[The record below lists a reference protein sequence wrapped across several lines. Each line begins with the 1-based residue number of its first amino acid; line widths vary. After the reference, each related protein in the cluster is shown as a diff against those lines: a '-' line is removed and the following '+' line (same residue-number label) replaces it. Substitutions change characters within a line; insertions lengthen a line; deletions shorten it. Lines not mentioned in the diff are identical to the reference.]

1 LSLNAVF
8 VSCWPFEGNVAF
20 GERPTESRM
29 LSHPQRSCP
38 AASSSGQTRHGSS
51 ISLLKFIDPASNIIV
66 PEARYALNQCVQA
79 LTGSLIL
86 LLLVSVQATLAAS
99 SLWTEKP
106 VSTQA
111 PVALATLNRSLQEIA
126 SELLPAVVSLKV
138 QTRTDDAALPDR
150 HPPLPETPNHLATG
164 SGFIIRSDGLILTND
179 HVVEDGIHID
189 VHLYDGRT
197 VEASILGR
205 DAIGDLA
212 LLKVEVD
219 RPLPV
224 VPLGSS
230 SRLQVGEFVAAFGSP
245 FGFEHTMTFGVVSA
259 LKRRFMRS
267 GVVGG
272 YIQTDASINTGNSGG
287 PLVNMRGE
295 VVGINTATVGRGE
308 LGFAIPSDAIKTV
321 LPQLYSGGN
330 VRRGYL
336 GVQIRPLDLPKASE
350 LGMMPQSGVYVH
362 DVLSDNPAQQ
372 AGILAGD
379 VITQFDG
386 ARIATPLDLQS
397 AVAGTPVGKTVQGQ
411 VRRKQAIRTVKL
423 TVGEMPRQ

>member
-1 LSLNAVF
+1 
-8 VSCWPFEGNVAF
+8 
-20 GERPTESRM
+20 M
-29 LSHPQRSCP
+29 LSHLKPPCP
-38 AASSSGQTRHGSS
+38 ASSSFGQPRHGR
-51 ISLLKFIDPASNIIV
+51 ISGIIFPEKRYQVKF
-66 PEARYALNQCVQA
+66 VQA
-79 LTGSLIL
+79 LTGSLVL

-106 VSTQA
+106 ASAQT

-138 QTRTDDAALPDR
+138 QTRTDEAALPEP
-150 HPPLPETPNHLATG
+150 HPPLPGPPNHLATG

-179 HVVEDGIHID
+179 HVVEDGIRID
-189 VHLYDGRT
+189 VHLYDGNT
-197 VEASILGR
+197 VEASVLGR

-219 RPLPV
+219 HPLPV
-224 VPLGSS
+224 VPLGRS
-230 SRLQVGEFVAAFGSP
+230 SRLQVGEFVVAFGSP
-245 FGFEHTMTFGVVSA
+245 FGFENTMTFGVVSA

-308 LGFAIPSDAIKTV
+308 LGFAIPSDAIKAV
-321 LPQLYSGGN
+321 LPQLYSGGH

-336 GVQIRPLDLPKASE
+336 GVQIRPLDLPKARE

-362 DVLSDNPAQQ
+362 DVLIDKPAQQ

-379 VITQFDG
+379 VIIQFDG

-397 AVAGTPVGKTVQGQ
+397 AVAGTPVGKTVQVQ
-411 VRRKQAIRTVKL
+411 VRRQRATRTVNL
-423 TVGEMPRQ
+423 TLGEMPSQ